1 MTDMIEV
8 DVTLT
13 QGTFTLQTAFVAPF
27 DGVLGIVGPSGSG
40 KSTLFAC
47 LAGLRRPERG
57 RIVMGGQVLFDS
69 TAGIDLSPRDRGLGI
84 VFQDGLL
91 FPHLSVRRNLT
102 YGMRRFDERLFRRVV
117 AVLGLEPL
125 LTRRPPRLSG
135 GERQRVAIGRAL
147 LARPRMLLMDEPLAA
162 LDPARKEE
170 VLQLLRALRAETG
183 VPMLYISHAPEE
195 IRRLADSVIALRA
208 GRLGNI
214 ALAPAN
220 DVPEPRGVR
229 QWA

>member
-1 MTDMIEV
+1 MSTIEI
-8 DVTLT
+8 DVTLR
-13 QGTFTLQTAFVAPF
+13 QGAFTLETAFVAPF

-47 LAGLRRPERG
+47 LAGLTRPDRG
-57 RIVMGGQVLFDS
+57 RIVMGGTVLFDS
-69 TAGIDLSPRDRGLGI
+69 TLGIDLCPRERGLGI

-117 AVLGLEPL
+117 TVLGLEPL
-125 LTRRPPRLSG
+125 LSRRPPRLSG

-147 LARPRMLLMDEPLAA
+147 LACPRMLLMDEPLAS

-170 VLQLLRALRAETG
+170 VLTLLAALRAETG

-195 IRRLADSVIALRA
+195 IRRLADSVIALRD
-208 GRLGNI
+208 GRLGGI
-214 ALAPAN
+214 ALAPSAETP
-220 DVPEPRGVR
+220 DAGEVR